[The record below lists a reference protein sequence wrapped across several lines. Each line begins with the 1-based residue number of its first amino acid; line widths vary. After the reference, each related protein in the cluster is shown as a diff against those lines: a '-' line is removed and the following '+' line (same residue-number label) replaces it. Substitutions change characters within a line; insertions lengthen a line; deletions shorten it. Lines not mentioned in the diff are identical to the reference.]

1 MHKIGTSPTIN
12 PINANFVG
20 VGKVVNRNFRTFPK
34 AIIPTKLPDAIG
46 NKNLKLFLSG
56 KGIKILKLQCLFQEV
71 LRQRLLKYQ
80 YKNLKCNS

>member
-1 MHKIGTSPTIN
+1 MAFLHKIGTSPTIN

-46 NKNLKLFLSG
+46 NKNLKLFLVS
-56 KGIKILKLQCLFQEV
+56 LKKFKTLFT
-71 LRQRLLKYQ
+71 
-80 YKNLKCNS
+80 SFS